1 MVKFEPRLFEDIP
14 PDKRPSLLASLVPIV
29 GMVVF
34 LSLGIVVFGL
44 SPQFPLLWG
53 ITFTGL
59 FAWYHLGISWEEL
72 YEGITDSLL
81 MGMQA
86 ILIIFLAYTLVS
98 ALIQAGTIPALM
110 YYGVELL
117 TPTIFLPLT
126 AILVAV
132 ITMAIGSSWSAVGA
146 LGVAF
151 IGIGSGL
158 GIPAPMTAGA
168 ILTGAYTGDKLSPLS
183 DTTNLAAA
191 VTDTDLYD
199 HINAMRPGSILALG
213 VSLILYTVLGL
224 GISGTIPA
232 GRIAAIQTAIEG
244 SYVVT
249 PLVFLPLLLIFGLA
263 IYGIPALPTLGAGIF
278 ASALTSVF
286 VQGTEFAGAW
296 SGALSGTSPKTGM
309 KLVNGLLTSGGMTDA
324 AWAITIVIAALS
336 LGGLFERTGIL
347 AVLAHH
353 LARLCRGVASTIGV
367 TALSAISMNILAA
380 EQYISIVVPGMSLRN
395 LYSEQGLKSRN
406 LSRAVEAAGTT
417 TSALIPWTS
426 GAVYMSGVLGV
437 PTLEYAPYY
446 LFGFLSPLVL
456 LLMGATGWRIAYK
469 DRDRSADATSASGG
483 ATSAA
488 SGED

>member
-1 MVKFEPRLFEDIP
+1 MVEFKPRQFEEISPED
-14 PDKRPSLLASLVPIV
+14 RPTLAESFVPII
-29 GMVVF
+29 GMIGF
-34 LSLGIVVFGL
+34 LSVGIVVFGL

-53 ITFTGL
+53 IAFTGL
-59 FAWYHLGISWEEL
+59 FAWYRLGISWEEL
-72 YEGITDSLL
+72 YDGISDSLL

-98 ALIQAGTIPALM
+98 TLILAGTIPTLM

-117 TPTIFLPLT
+117 TPLIFLPLT
-126 AILVAV
+126 AILIAS
-132 ITMAIGSSWSAVGA
+132 ITMTIGSSWTAVGA

-199 HINAMRPGSILALG
+199 HIHAMRPGSTLALG
-213 VSLILYTVLGL
+213 ISVVLYAVLGL
-224 GISGTIPA
+224 SVSGNIPD
-232 GRIAAIQTAIEG
+232 GRIAAIQSAVEG

-249 PLVFLPLLLIFGLA
+249 PLVFMPLVLIFGLA
-263 IYGIPALPTLGAGIF
+263 IYGIPPIPTLGAGIF
-278 ASALTSVF
+278 ASAPTAMIVE
-286 VQGTEFAGAW
+286 GTDFATVW
-296 SGALSGTSPKTGM
+296 STALDGTAPETGM
-309 KLVNGLLTSGGMTDA
+309 ELVNGLLESGGMTDA

-336 LGGLFERTGIL
+336 LGGMFERTGIL

-353 LARLCRGVASTIGV
+353 LARMCHGAGSTTGV
-367 TALSAISMNILAA
+367 TALSAFLMNVLAA
-380 EQYISIVVPGMSLRN
+380 EQFISIVVPGMSLRN
-395 LYSEQGLKSRN
+395 LYSEQGLKSQN

-417 TSALIPWTS
+417 TSALVPWTS

-437 PTLEYAPYY
+437 PTVQYAPYY
-446 LFGFLSPLVL
+446 FFGIFSPIVL
-456 LLMGATGWRIAYK
+456 LFMGATGWQIKYVDQDESDSTTPAN
-469 DRDRSADATSASGG
+469 DAAV
-483 ATSAA
+483 SAA
-488 SGED
+488 GED